1 MIRLNLFMVW
11 LLHFLSLLSVIC
23 RYYRQKSSSR
33 IIVVL
38 VYTVSTLFYFI
49 MTKFF
54 NKYFFLLCIAFG
66 ALLFSSCSKDDD
78 AENGSEV
85 INPDKNVPDPNGTIT
100 LNIMVGDDDNKSVYI
115 NDFGTI
121 QINSAYNFVG
131 GGSDCSFVSLGKMKG
146 LGNVTVIPQYG
157 WNASIAVNPGDG
169 YVARY
174 HYSDYYYSRNN
185 YARLYVVSEIVGTA
199 GNVIGY
205 TVKCQAPFVFAPKF
219 TESSLEFGAT
229 EDLTKD
235 LTFVTP
241 TNATV
246 KSKPDWCEV
255 QVAEKGFK
263 VTATPNYVN
272 AERSGIIEFENTE
285 GSASVSVKQKKSDN
299 PKFEAGNGTETEPY
313 IITTAAQLDEVRNF
327 RNACFELGNDIDLSS
342 YLKSNTSGWKP
353 IENFSGK
360 FDGKKHT
367 IKGLWIS
374 LGSIGYVGLFANVQG
389 SGDER
394 ASVSNLFVNISKK
407 GITGGSRVGGIC
419 GKLSYGNIEN
429 CMVTGDI
436 SGDEDVGGIV
446 GFNSNYSSISQ
457 CASSGNIMANSGS
470 VGGILG
476 YLYASCSIEN
486 CYSIAN
492 VKTED
497 SYSSSVYGIGGY
509 AENCYFAGTV
519 AGTKMDRV
527 YPIAY
532 SSSNSYYDSEKTKIS
547 GKDGALTTKQMKQQ
561 ASFQGWDFDKI
572 WTIEEGVDY
581 PKLRS
586 LQK

>member
-1 MIRLNLFMVW
+1 
-11 LLHFLSLLSVIC
+11 
-23 RYYRQKSSSR
+23 
-33 IIVVL
+33 
-38 VYTVSTLFYFI
+38 

-78 AENGSEV
+78 AESGSEV
-85 INPDKNVPDPNGTIT
+85 INPDKNVPDPTGTVT

-131 GGSDCSFVSLGKMKG
+131 GGSNYSFVSLGKMKG
-146 LGNVTVIPQYG
+146 LGNVTAIPQYG
-157 WNASIAVNPGDG
+157 WNASVAVNSGEG
-169 YVARY
+169 YVARL
-174 HYSDYYYSRNN
+174 SSYYYYDDSRSYVYT
-185 YARLYVVSEIVGTA
+185 YARLYVVSEILGTSGSA
-199 GNVIGY
+199 IGY
-205 TVKCQAPFVFAPKF
+205 TIKCQAPFVFAPKF

-229 EDLTKD
+229 EDLTKE
-235 LTFVTP
+235 LTYVTL

-255 QVAEKGFK
+255 EVAEKGFK

-272 AERSGIIEFENTE
+272 AERSGIIEFENAE
-285 GSASVSVKQKKSDN
+285 GSTSVSVKQKKSDN

-353 IENFSGK
+353 IEDFTGK

-389 SGDER
+389 SRDER

-419 GKLSYGNIEN
+419 GNLSYGNIEN
-429 CMVTGDI
+429 CMVIGDI

-457 CASSGNIMANSGS
+457 CASLGNIMAKSGS

-492 VKTED
+492 VKTEG

-532 SSSNSYYDSEKTKIS
+532 SFSNSYYDSEKTKIF
-547 GKDGALTTKQMKQQ
+547 GKEGALSTKEMKQQ
-561 ASFQGWDFDKI
+561 TSFYGWDFDKI